1 MCTTGKPSASPEE
14 ESATGRPD
22 RDPLATQ
29 DNPAKFLTQD
39 SRTTGDGSARSTV
52 EVLAEELGQACGGRR
67 LPRPG
72 PRAARTSSRLD
83 QRYDGVGAKHASVPL
98 RRVHA
103 VEGAGRLF
111 STPSRPALR
120 AASGPPPARQRHDG
134 HRGTGLTLTTRVS
147 QSSHGRRGTESGAV
161 VRGTVAGTGG
171 RSDSRTGPDPD

>member
-14 ESATGRPD
+14 ASATGRPD

-29 DNPAKFLTQD
+29 DDPAKFLTQD
-39 SRTTGDGSARSTV
+39 SRTTV
-52 EVLAEELGQACGGRR
+52 EVVAEELGQACGRRR
-67 LPRPG
+67 LPRPR

-111 STPSRPALR
+111 STPSRPASGRPPAALGRRRRDRYPGAWTAPVGRVTMTTCGHCRLR
-120 AASGPPPARQRHDG
+120 SPLSQAFAVAAAAAGCFHDAASP
-134 HRGTGLTLTTRVS
+134 S
-147 QSSHGRRGTESGAV
+147 
-161 VRGTVAGTGG
+161 
-171 RSDSRTGPDPD
+171 

>member
-29 DNPAKFLTQD
+29 DDPAKFLTQD

-52 EVLAEELGQACGGRR
+52 EVVAEELGQACGGRR

-120 AASGPPPARQRHDG
+120 AAACGGRPRAGSATTGTRAPAPP
-134 HRGTGLTLTTRVS
+134 S
-147 QSSHGRRGTESGAV
+147 RRG
-161 VRGTVAGTGG
+161 
-171 RSDSRTGPDPD
+171 